1 MAHHFDH
8 KTIRQLLL
16 FAVVA
21 ENQSVRKAA
30 AKLNLS
36 VPSLLNQL
44 NELEQNLN
52 LKFLRR
58 SPRGVSLT
66 EEGKAAL
73 PSIER
78 FITQA
83 EQLYYSLN
91 QMREDSCGILSVG
104 ANAEAMLFWVPDFK
118 KQVKADFPKIEIF
131 TKEVDSRDVE
141 IEVSEGLISFGIG
154 LFKDLDDKRLRLIP
168 LRRERPIILLPKG
181 HRLTANRE
189 IYLKDLRNEEF
200 VFHRREVAPKYFDE
214 LVRICESKGGFTPR
228 ICHEVQSSSRQM
240 AYVSCGQGI
249 AMLGESFKDW
259 IPKNIVARPIVD
271 APAEIQLS
279 LVWNPLVHSSIRDL
293 VLNKITSN
301 K

>member
-1 MAHHFDH
+1 M
-8 KTIRQLLL
+8 
-16 FAVVA
+16 VA

-58 SPRGVSLT
+58 SPRAFHLRK
-66 EEGKAAL
+66 KAKPRFL
-73 PSIER
+73 LLNV

-154 LFKDLDDKRLRLIP
+154 LLRTWMIS
-168 LRRERPIILLPKG
+168 G
-181 HRLTANRE
+181 
-189 IYLKDLRNEEF
+189 
-200 VFHRREVAPKYFDE
+200 
-214 LVRICESKGGFTPR
+214 
-228 ICHEVQSSSRQM
+228 
-240 AYVSCGQGI
+240 
-249 AMLGESFKDW
+249 
-259 IPKNIVARPIVD
+259 
-271 APAEIQLS
+271 
-279 LVWNPLVHSSIRDL
+279 
-293 VLNKITSN
+293 
-301 K
+301 